1 MRRAIFILISV
12 LIAAGNLHAAP
23 KETKSNTK
31 PDAGGV
37 LIEPSEGEIAAGAE
51 LTITFPNAMVGTDKI
66 DMIGQPSPFVSEPKI
81 EGEFFWKSQT
91 EGVFTVKAVVAGA
104 KHRLTL
110 VRDLK
115 DASGKR
121 VDAPGWRAEF
131 SAAPFSITSDFTEH
145 EQLDSQPQIPL
156 DSNYNVRLTEVAEH
170 VYFQDRDSRQRFPVD
185 VILRSDEKLSEQP
198 EAQDFRVA
206 PRQPLPMDRT
216 YDLVINGLLD
226 AKSRRPLPYLKVLPA
241 GKTAPLKVEWV
252 VARNSGF
259 DEPSIDIKFIDAI
272 DPREITADRIHV
284 EPAVKNMQLL
294 TSGDT
299 VTVKGE
305 FDLTQHHRV
314 TISPDIKGER
324 GYGLAEQ
331 SRWGA
336 TFRPQEPTIFFPG
349 SQIFLRARPE
359 LRFAF
364 FQVNTP
370 AVTWK
375 LARIPLEKLPA
386 VNLRVR
392 EFEKDALD
400 PITGKV
406 VVDPRTGFDKQFQT
420 ELLIDAFNLPVVAS
434 GTTEAA
440 SGDGKKQRDI
450 RWKSP
455 KGEALSGTY
464 LLEASATLG
473 DGRIIGNRS
482 IICRSD
488 FILTQK
494 RTPTKVIMRVTKMSD
509 AQSVVGMTVRAVTNE
524 NIEIARA
531 ITDAKGIATFDRD
544 KVLPAKGSSAH
555 LFIADAPNGPA
566 IQFAEAE
573 SYPSGGRGGLAA
585 KPHAEIITDRN
596 LYRPGQTVKMKGIV
610 RNVSDSGL
618 AIPTATDAQWR
629 VMEGDGGRVIGE
641 GNVAVSSYGGWEAE
655 WNVPEK
661 AKLGHYIIDCRVS
674 GKDYDGSTRISIE
687 EYRVPLFSVVVE
699 AKPEVGQTAHAHV
712 SSAYFHGAPNV
723 GARIH
728 WKANWTVTAEFGS
741 DSENNQY
748 KKRYNAF
755 AEIGPR
761 LDPQTEETKTIEG
774 DAKLDEHGFATLS
787 CESPFKDNAAIGRA
801 NVSWRAEVTSL
812 DGQTIVGGDMAPLFS
827 AETRLGVR
835 ANEKSGKPGGVEV
848 SVDAIDKDDAK
859 VEGVAVHVDLF
870 HVTTKVAKEQLAP
883 FVYRYRNTDQFA
895 KVASQ
900 EMKTPAA
907 FVFPA
912 METGRYVV
920 AASAP
925 AAKTPLV
932 SDETTVSGEQ
942 PAELAVQNETSF
954 KIEHRPEA
962 FTPGEKAVLS
972 IQASFGGVAWVSVET
987 DEILDTLLVPLS
999 GNAGRIEVPVKKEYA
1014 PNATVSIYLVKPGGK
1029 NELPRERFASSEI
1042 EVRRPD
1048 RELKI
1053 EPHLANASVKP
1064 GETVRGDVHVT
1075 SEGKPVGD
1083 ADLVVF
1089 AVDDAVLKLGDWTLP
1104 KVLENFY
1111 HRNPFSV
1118 RSYQSLERYIEEIKL
1133 PSLTEK
1139 GFIIGGGEEERI
1151 PNVTN
1156 VRKEFKTLAFWQ
1168 GSLKTGK
1175 DGKAEFNFTVPDNL
1189 TTYRVVAIGQT
1200 KANQFGGDASAT
1212 VKVSKPLLINAA
1224 LPRFLRDGDEVEL
1237 RAVVQQNFADSE
1249 EIAARCVTDANCKLI
1264 GSDRAA
1270 QTAARDAPTVFRF
1283 KAQVHDV
1290 DLAPAKIRFEAVAK
1304 SDAKMSDAIEI
1315 TLPVQPPTIT
1325 RKESVAGPF
1334 TGPQFDAQSKMPN
1347 DWKRG
1352 RGKLAVTVSTS
1363 PWLPKIAGLPVI
1375 LEYPHGCF
1383 EQISTKLLGYSFLAN
1398 LLAYLPDAAARDAE
1412 YRQVLERG
1420 MKQFNDSLLSDGALP
1435 YWPGGD
1441 TANPFVTCQA
1451 FWAINES
1458 VNAGFEAPEGLREK
1472 LAGALKKI
1480 LNGQMPA
1487 ASFERC
1493 FALFVLTQYETE
1505 DDFKAVSHDLYL
1517 RRNDAGDEGRALLA
1531 IALHRQDIMP
1541 REKEQLLKELDAPIK
1556 ERAFNPKTLSS
1567 ATRAEAICALAFD
1580 TIAPKL
1586 YTPQKRQRIRDR
1598 MLALM
1603 DSSASLST
1611 QENLWL
1617 LLEFKSM
1624 IGAEKAE
1631 AINSTTEPQGVVSK
1645 NGRAVA
1651 WLDRKIDDRLLVK
1664 GLNTT
1669 ALTFLMRAEYST
1681 PDLDTDR
1688 VDRGFRVER
1697 VVKNLT
1703 EVKRTGEKNAPFKLG
1718 DQLLI
1723 TYRMQTRKLQNYVA
1737 LEDALPAGLEVVN
1750 PNLAM
1755 IGKFFEM
1762 PANSPGDHVLD
1773 LSHSEMRDRAT
1784 LLYFDTFAPGSG
1796 VYSVLAR
1803 ATAAGTFRWPATQV
1817 VPMYDSRFSGLSPSN
1832 VCNVASE

>member
-1 MRRAIFILISV
+1 MTRAIFILLSV
-12 LIAAGNLHAAP
+12 FIAVANLHAAP

-37 LIEPSEGEIAAGAE
+37 LIDPSEGEIAAGAE

-66 DMIGQPSPFVSEPKI
+66 DMSGQLCPFASEPKI
-81 EGEFFWKSQT
+81 EGDFLWKSQT

-110 VRDLK
+110 VPDLK

-121 VDAPGWRAEF
+121 MNAPGWSAEF
-131 SAAPFSITSDFTEH
+131 SAAPLSITSDFTEH

-170 VYFQDRDSRQRFPVD
+170 VYFQDRDSRQRFAVD
-185 VILRSDEKLSEQP
+185 VILRSDEKLSDQP
-198 EAQDFRVA
+198 DAQSFRVA
-206 PRQPLPMDRT
+206 PRQPLPMGRT

-241 GKTAPLKVEWV
+241 GKTAPLKVEWI
-252 VARNSGF
+252 VARNSAF

-272 DPREITADRIHV
+272 DPSEITADRIHV
-284 EPAVKNMQLL
+284 EPAVKDMRLL
-294 TSGDT
+294 TNGDT

-336 TFRPQEPTIFFPG
+336 TFHPQEPTIFFPG

-375 LARIPLEKLPA
+375 LARVPLEKLPT

-420 ELLIDAFNLPVVAS
+420 ELLVDAFNLPVIAS

-450 RWKSP
+450 HWTSP
-455 KGEALSGTY
+455 KGEALSGAY
-464 LLEASATLG
+464 LLEASGTLG

-482 IICRSD
+482 IICTSD

-494 RTPTKVIMRVTKMSD
+494 RTPTKMIMRVTKMSD

-544 KVLPAKGSSAH
+544 KVLPAKGSGAH

-566 IQFAEAE
+566 IQFADAGI
-573 SYPSGGRGGLAA
+573 YPSGERSGPAA
-585 KPHAEIITDRN
+585 KPRTEIITDRN
-596 LYRPGQTVKMKGIV
+596 LYRPEQTVKMKGIV
-610 RNVSDSGL
+610 RDVSDAGL
-618 AIPTATDAQWR
+618 VIPTATDAQWR
-629 VMEGDGGRVIGE
+629 IMEGDGGRVIGE
-641 GNVAVSSYGGWEAE
+641 GNVALSSYGGWEAE

-699 AKPEVGQTAHAHV
+699 AKPDVGQTAHAHV

-723 GARIH
+723 GARVH
-728 WKANWTVTAEFGS
+728 WKANWTVTAEFGR
-741 DSENNQY
+741 DSENNEY

-774 DAKLDEHGFATLS
+774 DAKLDEHGFASLS
-787 CESPFKDNAAIGRA
+787 CESPFKDDAAIGRA

-827 AETRLGVR
+827 AETRLGVH
-835 ANEKSGKPGGVEV
+835 ASEKSGKPGGVEV
-848 SVDAIDKDDAK
+848 SIDAVDKDDAK
-859 VEGVAVHVDLF
+859 VENVAVHVDLF
-870 HVTTKVAKEQLAP
+870 HVTTKVAKEQIAP

-900 EMKTPAA
+900 EVKTPAA

-912 METGRYVV
+912 VETGRYVV
-920 AASAP
+920 AASAS

-942 PAELAVQNETSF
+942 PAELEVQNETSF

-972 IQASFGGVAWVSVET
+972 IQAPFGGVAWVSVET

-1014 PNATVSIYLVKPGGK
+1014 PNATVSIYLVKAAGK

-1053 EPHLANASVKP
+1053 ESHLANASVKP
-1064 GETVRGDVHVT
+1064 GETVRGDVRVT

-1089 AVDDAVLKLGDWTLP
+1089 AVDDAVLKLGDWALP
-1104 KVLENFY
+1104 KILENFY

-1139 GFIIGGGEEERI
+1139 GFIIGGGEEEAV

-1175 DGKAEFNFTVPDNL
+1175 DGKAEFF
-1189 TTYRVVAIGQT
+1189 
-1200 KANQFGGDASAT
+1200 SA
-1212 VKVSKPLLINAA
+1212 
-1224 LPRFLRDGDEVEL
+1224 
-1237 RAVVQQNFADSE
+1237 
-1249 EIAARCVTDANCKLI
+1249 
-1264 GSDRAA
+1264 
-1270 QTAARDAPTVFRF
+1270 
-1283 KAQVHDV
+1283 
-1290 DLAPAKIRFEAVAK
+1290 
-1304 SDAKMSDAIEI
+1304 
-1315 TLPVQPPTIT
+1315 
-1325 RKESVAGPF
+1325 
-1334 TGPQFDAQSKMPN
+1334 
-1347 DWKRG
+1347 
-1352 RGKLAVTVSTS
+1352 
-1363 PWLPKIAGLPVI
+1363 
-1375 LEYPHGCF
+1375 
-1383 EQISTKLLGYSFLAN
+1383 
-1398 LLAYLPDAAARDAE
+1398 
-1412 YRQVLERG
+1412 
-1420 MKQFNDSLLSDGALP
+1420 
-1435 YWPGGD
+1435 
-1441 TANPFVTCQA
+1441 
-1451 FWAINES
+1451 
-1458 VNAGFEAPEGLREK
+1458 
-1472 LAGALKKI
+1472 
-1480 LNGQMPA
+1480 
-1487 ASFERC
+1487 
-1493 FALFVLTQYETE
+1493 
-1505 DDFKAVSHDLYL
+1505 
-1517 RRNDAGDEGRALLA
+1517 
-1531 IALHRQDIMP
+1531 
-1541 REKEQLLKELDAPIK
+1541 
-1556 ERAFNPKTLSS
+1556 
-1567 ATRAEAICALAFD
+1567 
-1580 TIAPKL
+1580 
-1586 YTPQKRQRIRDR
+1586 
-1598 MLALM
+1598 
-1603 DSSASLST
+1603 
-1611 QENLWL
+1611 
-1617 LLEFKSM
+1617 
-1624 IGAEKAE
+1624 
-1631 AINSTTEPQGVVSK
+1631 
-1645 NGRAVA
+1645 
-1651 WLDRKIDDRLLVK
+1651 
-1664 GLNTT
+1664 
-1669 ALTFLMRAEYST
+1669 
-1681 PDLDTDR
+1681 
-1688 VDRGFRVER
+1688 
-1697 VVKNLT
+1697 
-1703 EVKRTGEKNAPFKLG
+1703 
-1718 DQLLI
+1718 
-1723 TYRMQTRKLQNYVA
+1723 
-1737 LEDALPAGLEVVN
+1737 
-1750 PNLAM
+1750 
-1755 IGKFFEM
+1755 
-1762 PANSPGDHVLD
+1762 
-1773 LSHSEMRDRAT
+1773 
-1784 LLYFDTFAPGSG
+1784 
-1796 VYSVLAR
+1796 
-1803 ATAAGTFRWPATQV
+1803 RW
-1817 VPMYDSRFSGLSPSN
+1817 R
-1832 VCNVASE
+1832 

>member
-66 DMIGQPSPFVSEPKI
+66 DMSGQPSPFVSEPKI
-81 EGEFFWKSQT
+81 EGEFLWKSQT
-91 EGVFTVKAVVAGA
+91 EGVFTVKAVIAGA

-121 VDAPGWRAEF
+121 VDAPGWSAEF

-226 AKSRRPLPYLKVLPA
+226 AKSRRPLPYLKVFPA

-284 EPAVKNMQLL
+284 EPAVKDMQLL

-336 TFRPQEPTIFFPG
+336 TFRPQEPTIFFSG

-375 LARIPLEKLPA
+375 LARVPLEKLPA

-761 LDPQTEETKTIEG
+761 LDPQSEETKTIEG
-774 DAKLDEHGFATLS
+774 DAKLDEHGFASLS

-812 DGQTIVGGDMAPLFS
+812 DGQTIVGGDMEPLFS
-827 AETRLGVR
+827 AETRLGIR
-835 ANEKSGKPGGVEV
+835 ANEKPGKPSGVEV
-848 SVDAIDKDDAK
+848 SIDAIDEDDAK

-1014 PNATVSIYLVKPGGK
+1014 PNATLSIYLVKPGGK

-1089 AVDDAVLKLGDWTLP
+1089 AVDDAVLKLGDWALP
-1104 KVLENFY
+1104 KILENFY

-1139 GFIIGGGEEERI
+1139 GFIIGGGEEEAV

-1189 TTYRVVAIGQT
+1189 TTYRV
-1200 KANQFGGDASAT
+1200 
-1212 VKVSKPLLINAA
+1212 
-1224 LPRFLRDGDEVEL
+1224 
-1237 RAVVQQNFADSE
+1237 
-1249 EIAARCVTDANCKLI
+1249 
-1264 GSDRAA
+1264 
-1270 QTAARDAPTVFRF
+1270 
-1283 KAQVHDV
+1283 
-1290 DLAPAKIRFEAVAK
+1290 
-1304 SDAKMSDAIEI
+1304 
-1315 TLPVQPPTIT
+1315 
-1325 RKESVAGPF
+1325 
-1334 TGPQFDAQSKMPN
+1334 
-1347 DWKRG
+1347 
-1352 RGKLAVTVSTS
+1352 
-1363 PWLPKIAGLPVI
+1363 
-1375 LEYPHGCF
+1375 
-1383 EQISTKLLGYSFLAN
+1383 
-1398 LLAYLPDAAARDAE
+1398 
-1412 YRQVLERG
+1412 
-1420 MKQFNDSLLSDGALP
+1420 
-1435 YWPGGD
+1435 
-1441 TANPFVTCQA
+1441 
-1451 FWAINES
+1451 
-1458 VNAGFEAPEGLREK
+1458 
-1472 LAGALKKI
+1472 
-1480 LNGQMPA
+1480 
-1487 ASFERC
+1487 
-1493 FALFVLTQYETE
+1493 
-1505 DDFKAVSHDLYL
+1505 
-1517 RRNDAGDEGRALLA
+1517 
-1531 IALHRQDIMP
+1531 
-1541 REKEQLLKELDAPIK
+1541 
-1556 ERAFNPKTLSS
+1556 
-1567 ATRAEAICALAFD
+1567 
-1580 TIAPKL
+1580 
-1586 YTPQKRQRIRDR
+1586 
-1598 MLALM
+1598 
-1603 DSSASLST
+1603 
-1611 QENLWL
+1611 
-1617 LLEFKSM
+1617 
-1624 IGAEKAE
+1624 
-1631 AINSTTEPQGVVSK
+1631 
-1645 NGRAVA
+1645 
-1651 WLDRKIDDRLLVK
+1651 
-1664 GLNTT
+1664 
-1669 ALTFLMRAEYST
+1669 
-1681 PDLDTDR
+1681 
-1688 VDRGFRVER
+1688 
-1697 VVKNLT
+1697 
-1703 EVKRTGEKNAPFKLG
+1703 
-1718 DQLLI
+1718 
-1723 TYRMQTRKLQNYVA
+1723 
-1737 LEDALPAGLEVVN
+1737 
-1750 PNLAM
+1750 
-1755 IGKFFEM
+1755 
-1762 PANSPGDHVLD
+1762 
-1773 LSHSEMRDRAT
+1773 
-1784 LLYFDTFAPGSG
+1784 
-1796 VYSVLAR
+1796 
-1803 ATAAGTFRWPATQV
+1803 
-1817 VPMYDSRFSGLSPSN
+1817 
-1832 VCNVASE
+1832 

>member
-1 MRRAIFILISV
+1 
-12 LIAAGNLHAAP
+12 
-23 KETKSNTK
+23 
-31 PDAGGV
+31 
-37 LIEPSEGEIAAGAE
+37 AAGAE

-66 DMIGQPSPFVSEPKI
+66 DMSGQPSPFVSEPKI
-81 EGEFFWKSQT
+81 EGGFLWKSQT

-121 VDAPGWRAEF
+121 VDAPGWSAEF

-252 VARNSGF
+252 VARNSPF

-284 EPAVKNMQLL
+284 EPAVKDMQLL

-314 TISPDIKGER
+314 AISPDIKGER

-336 TFRPQEPTIFFPG
+336 TFRPQEPTIFFSG

-375 LARIPLEKLPA
+375 LARVPLEKLPA

-641 GNVAVSSYGGWEAE
+641 GNVALSSYGGWEAE

-723 GARIH
+723 GARVH
-728 WKANWTVTAEFGS
+728 WKANWTVTAEFSG
-741 DSENNQY
+741 DGENNEY

-761 LDPQTEETKTIEG
+761 LDPQSEETKTIEG

-835 ANEKSGKPGGVEV
+835 ASEKSGKPGGVEV

-870 HVTTKVAKEQLAP
+870 HVTTKVAKEQIAP

-900 EMKTPAA
+900 EVKTPAA

-912 METGRYVV
+912 VETGRYVV
-920 AASAP
+920 AASEP
-925 AAKTPLV
+925 AVKTPLV

-987 DEILDTLLVPLS
+987 DEILDTLLVPFS

-1053 EPHLANASVKP
+1053 ESHLANASV
-1064 GETVRGDVHVT
+1064 
-1075 SEGKPVGD
+1075 
-1083 ADLVVF
+1083 
-1089 AVDDAVLKLGDWTLP
+1089 
-1104 KVLENFY
+1104 
-1111 HRNPFSV
+1111 
-1118 RSYQSLERYIEEIKL
+1118 
-1133 PSLTEK
+1133 
-1139 GFIIGGGEEERI
+1139 
-1151 PNVTN
+1151 
-1156 VRKEFKTLAFWQ
+1156 
-1168 GSLKTGK
+1168 
-1175 DGKAEFNFTVPDNL
+1175 
-1189 TTYRVVAIGQT
+1189 
-1200 KANQFGGDASAT
+1200 
-1212 VKVSKPLLINAA
+1212 
-1224 LPRFLRDGDEVEL
+1224 
-1237 RAVVQQNFADSE
+1237 
-1249 EIAARCVTDANCKLI
+1249 
-1264 GSDRAA
+1264 
-1270 QTAARDAPTVFRF
+1270 
-1283 KAQVHDV
+1283 
-1290 DLAPAKIRFEAVAK
+1290 
-1304 SDAKMSDAIEI
+1304 
-1315 TLPVQPPTIT
+1315 
-1325 RKESVAGPF
+1325 
-1334 TGPQFDAQSKMPN
+1334 
-1347 DWKRG
+1347 
-1352 RGKLAVTVSTS
+1352 
-1363 PWLPKIAGLPVI
+1363 
-1375 LEYPHGCF
+1375 
-1383 EQISTKLLGYSFLAN
+1383 
-1398 LLAYLPDAAARDAE
+1398 
-1412 YRQVLERG
+1412 
-1420 MKQFNDSLLSDGALP
+1420 
-1435 YWPGGD
+1435 
-1441 TANPFVTCQA
+1441 
-1451 FWAINES
+1451 
-1458 VNAGFEAPEGLREK
+1458 
-1472 LAGALKKI
+1472 
-1480 LNGQMPA
+1480 
-1487 ASFERC
+1487 
-1493 FALFVLTQYETE
+1493 
-1505 DDFKAVSHDLYL
+1505 
-1517 RRNDAGDEGRALLA
+1517 
-1531 IALHRQDIMP
+1531 
-1541 REKEQLLKELDAPIK
+1541 
-1556 ERAFNPKTLSS
+1556 
-1567 ATRAEAICALAFD
+1567 
-1580 TIAPKL
+1580 
-1586 YTPQKRQRIRDR
+1586 
-1598 MLALM
+1598 
-1603 DSSASLST
+1603 
-1611 QENLWL
+1611 
-1617 LLEFKSM
+1617 
-1624 IGAEKAE
+1624 
-1631 AINSTTEPQGVVSK
+1631 
-1645 NGRAVA
+1645 
-1651 WLDRKIDDRLLVK
+1651 
-1664 GLNTT
+1664 
-1669 ALTFLMRAEYST
+1669 
-1681 PDLDTDR
+1681 
-1688 VDRGFRVER
+1688 
-1697 VVKNLT
+1697 
-1703 EVKRTGEKNAPFKLG
+1703 
-1718 DQLLI
+1718 
-1723 TYRMQTRKLQNYVA
+1723 
-1737 LEDALPAGLEVVN
+1737 
-1750 PNLAM
+1750 
-1755 IGKFFEM
+1755 
-1762 PANSPGDHVLD
+1762 
-1773 LSHSEMRDRAT
+1773 
-1784 LLYFDTFAPGSG
+1784 
-1796 VYSVLAR
+1796 
-1803 ATAAGTFRWPATQV
+1803 
-1817 VPMYDSRFSGLSPSN
+1817 
-1832 VCNVASE
+1832 